1 MKDIA
6 SHVIICFAA
15 FAAAVAL
22 AAERELQ
29 QGTMSATFVAKWLT
43 KLTRTANRDAPTVT
57 AKCGDGGTI
66 DLVGTGSG
74 GDDSDVTCEKMASEQ
89 ELRCTSGDSVFST
102 QDMLNHLENGVS
114 VTFSCTG
121 PSDEAL
127 LARAEI
133 DEQSFTVDV
142 GGKFS
147 GINTNLGTSEAQLKL
162 WQVCDDKNVKSRY
175 CAPEGDMFGYCEDSD
190 FGTSCRATCEG
201 LGCFDTCSFTRPKV
215 SSWIDALSCKST
227 SYPQIICDASSTSPT
242 TKFEAEDATNIVNT
256 NLPASETCCRST
268 DDARWK
274 AWKPGYV
281 LVDQSTGGGAYV
293 GFFDEG
299 DYLAFGPI
307 DFGSGGCANIELRY
321 SRGDKAQIDWDEV
334 IPTKE
339 LAKVLFFLDSPTG
352 PFAGEFSVQQTGG
365 WDSYEAGVASI
376 SAYGEHTLYLVGQD
390 DRSVMRLDWIQV
402 SPGANP
408 NAATDTSPTEGV
420 TDTAVRPPDDLTGS
434 PAAQVDR
441 SSSSSAQR
449 NAVSLLC
456 AVVSYVFMVVA
467 SSP

>member
-1 MKDIA
+1 
-6 SHVIICFAA
+6 
-15 FAAAVAL
+15 
-22 AAERELQ
+22 
-29 QGTMSATFVAKWLT
+29 
-43 KLTRTANRDAPTVT
+43 
-57 AKCGDGGTI
+57 
-66 DLVGTGSG
+66 
-74 GDDSDVTCEKMASEQ
+74 
-89 ELRCTSGDSVFST
+89 
-102 QDMLNHLENGVS
+102 
-114 VTFSCTG
+114 
-121 PSDEAL
+121 
-127 LARAEI
+127 
-133 DEQSFTVDV
+133 
-142 GGKFS
+142 
-147 GINTNLGTSEAQLKL
+147 
-162 WQVCDDKNVKSRY
+162 
-175 CAPEGDMFGYCEDSD
+175 MFGYCEDSD

-408 NAATDTSPTEGV
+408 NAGKTTPTDPPVTQPPTLTPVSSPPTLAPAARPLTSTPPTNSPTPMAIASTPATDTSPTEGV